1 MVAEIGQ
8 TDKQKRRSVAPLA
21 RLLPYLLRYR
31 GLVAGALV
39 FLTLAAAATLALPL
53 AVRRMVDHGFN
64 QTDHAFINSY
74 FIMLI
79 AMALVLAVASAMRY
93 YYVITL
99 GERIVADLRREVF
112 AHVTTLSPAF
122 YDVNQSGEIVSR
134 LTADTTQI
142 KSAVGATASVAL
154 RNLILCLGAMGMMIV
169 TSPKLSSLALGAIPP
184 AVLMAVVTPT
194 ALATGIAE
202 SIACAV
208 TALVAFRLP
217 MLAAV
222 ALGVATVAALRF
234 MGV

>member
-64 QTDHAFINSY
+64 QTDHAFINGY

-99 GERIVADLRREVF
+99 GERIVADLRNGPE
-112 AHVTTLSPAF
+112 LDPA
-122 YDVNQSGEIVSR
+122 R
-134 LTADTTQI
+134 L
-142 KSAVGATASVAL
+142 GPFMLGLETAS
-154 RNLILCLGAMGMMIV
+154 
-169 TSPKLSSLALGAIPP
+169 
-184 AVLMAVVTPT
+184 
-194 ALATGIAE
+194 
-202 SIACAV
+202 
-208 TALVAFRLP
+208 
-217 MLAAV
+217 
-222 ALGVATVAALRF
+222 
-234 MGV
+234 